1 MKSKTKTSEEN
12 NVKPSSIS
20 KTKTLHKNEPIG
32 IHNKLT
38 DHHDKLLN
46 LASDYSFKTLN
57 IYNNGIY
64 YMQKIWIKTPILKV
78 FRPIYLPNDKCKNA
92 IPLKLLLNDM
102 VPETVYLANFIKR
115 VELKVAKIIKVVTN
129 NSKLKNKSAIENIES
144 FPPIFSINM
153 PFSKIDTEYEF
164 NFHIY
169 NGSNQRINMD
179 NIKKAT
185 SVSLYLELT
194 NVWVNN
200 DNTFGYNWNVMQ
212 MKVYPEILFNKCL
225 FDDIDL
231 DVPAINIK
239 NSECYHC
246 LYCPNNH
253 IRTLYSFP
261 TTQCNHNI
269 VTSPIPPPLPPSM
282 PKQQTIVKNNI
293 IEKPIKDNNKKEISY
308 VPTINDI
315 LSVKLKPLKTL
326 PPIIENESDKN
337 DLLSIKNNLK

>member
-1 MKSKTKTSEEN
+1 MKSKIRTPEEN
-12 NVKPSSIS
+12 KIKVS
-20 KTKTLHKNEPIG
+20 HKLEPIG
-32 IHNKLT
+32 INNKLT

-102 VPETVYLANFIKR
+102 VPETVYLTNFIKR
-115 VELKVAKIIKVVTN
+115 VELKVAKIIKLATN
-129 NSKLKNKSAIENIES
+129 NNKLKNKSAIENIES
-144 FPPIFSINM
+144 FPPIFNINM
-153 PFSKIDTEYEF
+153 PFSKIDSEYEF

-179 NIKKAT
+179 NIKKAA

-194 NVWVNN
+194 NIWVNN
-200 DNTFGYNWNVMQ
+200 DNTYGYNWTVLQ

-225 FDDIDL
+225 FDDIDF

-261 TTQCNHNI
+261 TNQCNHTIPQTINT
-269 VTSPIPPPLPPSM
+269 VPLPPPLPPIIP
-282 PKQQTIVKNNI
+282 PKLVK
-293 IEKPIKDNNKKEISY
+293 EKNTTERITKDVVKKEISY

-315 LSVKLKPLKTL
+315 LSVKLRPLKITSV
-326 PPIIENESDKN
+326 ENLTQKN
-337 DLLSIKNNLK
+337 ELLSIKDNLK